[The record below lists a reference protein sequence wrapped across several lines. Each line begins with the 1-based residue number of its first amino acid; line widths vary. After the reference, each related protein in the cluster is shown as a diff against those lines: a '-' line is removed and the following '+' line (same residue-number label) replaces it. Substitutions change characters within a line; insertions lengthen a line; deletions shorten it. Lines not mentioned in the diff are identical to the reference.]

1 MDLLCLCTVAAFFKI
16 DDFGSGEN
24 DAQWLTSCSVS
35 SSTLLLSEFSHRAQ
49 LSVSGFGFSKVRGF
63 YIVTPVCVMMSC
75 LRVTLMCRDASSR
88 GEAIGVHGCVWLFIA

>member
-1 MDLLCLCTVAAFFKI
+1 MDLLCLCTVAAFFKT

-49 LSVSGFGFSKVRGF
+49 LCFRGCFLQGEMLLHSHTNVCHDDFLTGDTDVS
-63 YIVTPVCVMMSC
+63 
-75 LRVTLMCRDASSR
+75 
-88 GEAIGVHGCVWLFIA
+88 